1 MDSLVQLDVIGEKT
15 KTRWMGSFKIKAQ
28 LTHQDRFRVERAY
41 AELMPRNEANAPEEI
56 KMRAQVSAE
65 LFVRV
70 IHGPSWWSDSQQ
82 GQLLIDTS
90 PLYELIR
97 LVNEEEERWLKAV
110 EKSTKGNDGGLL
122 EDV

>member
-1 MDSLVQLDVIGEKT
+1 
-15 KTRWMGSFKIKAQ
+15 
-28 LTHQDRFRVERAY
+28 
-41 AELMPRNEANAPEEI
+41 
-56 KMRAQVSAE
+56 VSAE

-70 IHGPSWWSDSQQ
+70 IHGPSWWTDSQQ

-97 LVNEEEERWLKAV
+97 LVNEEEEKWLKAV